1 MWLKVNEQWGR
12 LVVYGEKGSV
22 VEREGELD
30 HLGLSAIARSMAF
43 TLSEMGGIGLL

>member
-22 VEREGELD
+22 VER
-30 HLGLSAIARSMAF
+30 
-43 TLSEMGGIGLL
+43 GGVGSFRLVGHCKEYGFYTE